1 MMTALRKFISRAVG
15 SFLRHQ
21 SDVDILDE
29 LNTHLDAHI
38 ADNVRAGMTPDEARR
53 HARMTLGGVAHTAEH
68 VRDRRGL
75 PLVDHLRLDIRYSL
89 RTIRREPGFAA
100 GVVALLAAGIGL
112 NAGIFTV
119 IDSVILRSLPFPEA
133 ERLIV
138 VSERAGRFDTPT
150 SWPDFQDL
158 ARNNHTLQSAAAF
171 TQGSDFTFRL
181 GDEARNVKGSY
192 VTLDYF
198 ATLGVAPASGRTFDA
213 SEFETRT
220 PVALVREDFWRA
232 TTGPDARP
240 ERKTIVVNG
249 VTTDV
254 IGVLPSWFRFP
265 ANDTVLWMPLQPRGQ
280 QADRGWHAYPM
291 VGLLRP
297 GVTLSQ
303 AQSDLASAMQELARR
318 YPDKNAGRSAL
329 VSSLQQWSLAG
340 PVKDR
345 LIAVQVAALVLCLI
359 AFASVSSLFLARY
372 SARRREFS
380 IRAALGASRLRQ
392 LNQHVTESLVLTL
405 AGCLLAAGVAWSVVH
420 SLVWLYGER
429 MPRAAEISPDW
440 RLVGAVTALAV
451 LIAGAL
457 GLITALHQNAEDLD
471 TALRERTSASAGRR
485 AVLTRQALVVAQI
498 SCAVVLLSITGEVL
512 RGLRSLMRVDIGIER
527 QHLMTMR
534 INLPLANYRQGPA
547 IGDFFDRLVA
557 DMQTLPSVTQAAAIN
572 MLPVADWGFNG
583 NVNVEGMPPRN
594 RNFFAEYRW
603 VTAEYFKTT
612 GVPLVRGR
620 LFLPEELSGTRQAAV
635 INESMVR
642 RLWGE
647 KDPLGAHVRFMSPEW
662 ITVVGV
668 VRDVRQTGVA
678 VPPSPEIFMP
688 ARSYITGPPA
698 WSLVIRS
705 PLPIGSLLPSVRQ
718 ALSRADRDAAIDRV
732 RTMDEVVIDS
742 MSNQRIVSTLLV
754 SFGVLA
760 ITLAALAVYSIV
772 AYSVTARTPE
782 LAIRSALGS
791 APAALIGLVGR
802 QGAALVLLGVIVGLV
817 VTVPVSAVA
826 AKYLFGVERISA
838 PVFAGVTAALFV
850 AGGLATLIPAA
861 RTARIDPLRALRQ
874 E

>member
-1 MMTALRKFISRAVG
+1 MKTALRTFIARAIG
-15 SFLRHQ
+15 SFLRRRR
-21 SDVDILDE
+21 DVDILDE
-29 LNTHLDAHI
+29 LNSHLDAHI
-38 ADNVRAGMTPDEARR
+38 ADNIRAGLTVDEARR
-53 HARMTLGGVAHTAEH
+53 DALLKLGGVAHTAEH

-75 PLVDHLRLDIRYSL
+75 PLVDHLRLDIRYAL

-119 IDSVILRSLPFPEA
+119 IDSVILRSLPLPEA

-158 ARNNHTLQSAAAF
+158 AKNNHTLQSAAAF
-171 TQGSDFTFRL
+171 TQASDFTFRA
-181 GDEARNVKGSY
+181 GNEARNIKGSY
-192 VTLDYF
+192 VTSDYF
-198 ATLGVAPASGRTFDA
+198 ATLGVAPVSGRVFDA
-213 SEFETRT
+213 SESDTGAQ
-220 PVALVREDFWRA
+220 VALVREDFWRA
-232 TTGPDARP
+232 TIGSDAGSQRNA
-240 ERKTIVVNG
+240 IVVNG
-249 VTTDV
+249 VSTDV
-254 IGVLPSWFRFP
+254 VGVLPSWFHFP
-265 ANDTVLWMPLQPRGQ
+265 ANDAVLWMPLQPRGQ

-291 VGLLRP
+291 VGRLRA

-303 AQSDLASAMQELARR
+303 AQGDLASAMQELARR
-318 YPDKNAGRSAL
+318 YPDKNANRSAL

-359 AFASVSSLFLARY
+359 ALASVSSLFLARY

-380 IRAALGASRLRQ
+380 IRAALGASRLPQ
-392 LNQHVTESLVLTL
+392 LSQHVTESLVLTL
-405 AGCLLAAGVAWSVVH
+405 AGGLLTAGVAWSVVH

-440 RLVGAVTALAV
+440 RLVGAVTAVAV

-471 TALRERTSASAGRR
+471 TALRERTSAGRR

-498 SCAVVLLSITGEVL
+498 ACAVVLLSITGEVL

-527 QHLMTMR
+527 QHLVTMR
-534 INLPLANYRQGPA
+534 INLPSANYRQGPVV
-547 IGDFFDRLVA
+547 GDFFDRLVA
-557 DMQTLPSVTQAAAIN
+557 DVQTLPGVTRAAAIN

-583 NVNVEGMPPRN
+583 NVNVEGLPPQN

-603 VTAEYFKTT
+603 ATGEYFKAA
-612 GVPLVRGR
+612 GVRLVRGR
-620 LFLPEELSGTRQAAV
+620 LFLPEELAGTRQAAV
-635 INESMVR
+635 INESMAR

-688 ARSYITGPPA
+688 ARSYITGPSA

-705 PLPIGSLLPSVRQ
+705 PLPIESLLPSVRQ

-732 RTMDEVVIDS
+732 KTMDDVVIDS
-742 MSNQRIVSTLLV
+742 MANQRIVSTLLV

-760 ITLAALAVYSIV
+760 IALAALAVYSIV

-782 LAIRSALGS
+782 LAIRAALGS
-791 APAALIGLVGR
+791 APAALVRLVGR
-802 QGAALVLLGVIVGLV
+802 QGVTLVLLGIIVGLA
-817 VTVPVSAVA
+817 VTVPVSALVT
-826 AKYLFGVERISA
+826 KYLFGIERISA
-838 PVFAGVTAALFV
+838 PVFASVASALLV

>member
-1 MMTALRKFISRAVG
+1 MADIRAWLSRVFGLFGRRRRDLDLA
-15 SFLRHQ
+15 
-21 SDVDILDE
+21 DE
-29 LNTHLDAHI
+29 LQSHLDSHI
-38 ADNVRAGMTPDEARR
+38 ADNVREGLTFDEARR
-53 HARMTLGGVAHTAEH
+53 DALLKLGGVAHTAEH

-75 PLVDHLRLDIRYSL
+75 PLVDHLRLDIRYAL

-112 NAGIFTV
+112 NAGIFTI

-133 ERLIV
+133 QRLIV
-138 VSERAGRFDTPT
+138 VSERAGRFNTPT

-171 TQGSDFTFRL
+171 TQGSDVTFRA

-198 ATLGVAPASGRTFDA
+198 ATLGVAPVSGRVFDA
-213 SEFETRT
+213 SESETGAR
-220 PVALVREDFWRA
+220 VALVREDFWRA
-232 TTGPDARP
+232 TTGPDAGP
-240 ERKTIVVNG
+240 ERKAIVVNG
-249 VTTDV
+249 VSTDV
-254 IGVLPSWFRFP
+254 VGVLPSWFRFP
-265 ANDTVLWMPLQPRGQ
+265 ANDTVLWMPLQPQGM

-291 VGLLRP
+291 VGRLKP
-297 GVTLSQ
+297 GVTLLQ

-318 YPDKNAGRSAL
+318 YPDKNAGRNAL

-340 PVKDR
+340 PVRDR

-392 LNQHVTESLVLTL
+392 LSQHVTESLVLTL
-405 AGCLLAAGVAWSVVH
+405 AGCVLAAGVAWSVVR
-420 SLVWLYGER
+420 SLIWLYGER

-440 RLVGAVTALAV
+440 RLVGAVTAVAV
-451 LIAGAL
+451 LIAGGL
-457 GLITALHQNAEDLD
+457 GLITALHQNADDLE
-471 TALRERTSASAGRR
+471 TTLRERSSASAGRR

-498 SCAVVLLSITGEVL
+498 GCAVVLLSITGEVL

-534 INLPLANYRQGPA
+534 INLPSANYRQGPVT
-547 IGDFFDRLVA
+547 GNFFDRLVA
-557 DMQTLPSVTQAAAIN
+557 DVQTLPGVTQAAAIN

-583 NVNVEGMPPRN
+583 SINVEGMPPQN

-603 VTAEYFKTT
+603 VTAEYFKAA

-620 LFLPEELSGTRQAAV
+620 LFLPEELAGTRQAAV
-635 INESMVR
+635 INETMAR
-642 RLWGE
+642 RLWGD
-647 KDPLGAHVRFMSPEW
+647 KDPLGARVRFMSPEW

-678 VPPSPEIFMP
+678 VPASPEIFMP
-688 ARSYITGPPA
+688 ARSYLTGPPA

-705 PLPIGSLLPSVRQ
+705 PLPIESLLPSVRQ

-732 RTMDEVVIDS
+732 RTMDDVVVDS
-742 MSNQRIVSTLLV
+742 ISNQRIVSALLV
-754 SFGVLA
+754 SFGALA
-760 ITLAALAVYSIV
+760 LALAALAVYSIV

-782 LAIRSALGS
+782 LAIRAALGS
-791 APAALIGLVGR
+791 APAALVRLVGR
-802 QGAALVLLGVIVGLV
+802 QGAALVVLGVIVGLV
-817 VTVPVSAVA
+817 ITVPASALV

-838 PVFAGVTAALFV
+838 PVFASVTAALLV